1 MERGLIK
8 AAPRGDPDR
17 MTLWWSAALIAAGAT
32 VGVGLAGSALGAW
45 REERAGRVYELT
57 PRYLRIAGR
66 AVTAAVALVA
76 AAVGGVMAAVGGSG
90 SGDGAAQA
98 AVAPAASTSPSAT
111 GHRDATGHP
120 DSDQAHKPALAALA
134 VVGQPSGGRLY
145 LGTLPGVPG
154 QVRVWLPPQ
163 YAAHSGAGSTALQA
177 VVVRAPEGQ
186 LAEVWDGLAGA
197 VTAGHANP
205 FVAVAP
211 ADPCALAA
219 DDSALRGAVAGQFR
233 VASRP
238 RSWSEIGVDAG
249 SSCAVTAELAHPDAY
264 AGAVALG
271 GALGRVLPHPATGKA
286 AGGSSP
292 LPSGI
297 RLLLAQ
303 AHRDTAGQAEATR
316 LRTALQG
323 APDLAVRLSA
333 VVRDATP
340 GRERLRLVR
349 MAADYVTEEFAA
361 AAHH

>member
-1 MERGLIK
+1 M
-8 AAPRGDPDR
+8 AAPKGDPDR

-57 PRYLRIAGR
+57 PRYLRVAGR
-66 AVTAAVALVA
+66 AVAAAVALVA
-76 AAVGGVMAAVGGSG
+76 ATVGAVMAAFGGSG
-90 SGDGAAQA
+90 SAAQPVA
-98 AVAPAASTSPSAT
+98 AVAPVPSRSPS
-111 GHRDATGHP
+111 ATGHP
-120 DSDQAHKPALAALA
+120 DSDLAHNRAPAALV

-154 QVRVWLPPQ
+154 KVRVWLPSQ
-163 YAAHSGAGSTALQA
+163 YAAHTGAGSTALQA
-177 VVVRAPEGQ
+177 LVVRAPEGD
-186 LAEVWDGLAGA
+186 LAEVWEGLAGA
-197 VTAGHANP
+197 TAAGRANP

-211 ADPCALAA
+211 ADPCALAM

-233 VASRP
+233 VATRP
-238 RSWSEIGVDAG
+238 RSWAEVGVDAG
-249 SSCAVTAELAHPDAY
+249 SSCAVTAELAHPNAY

-271 GALGRVLPHPATGKA
+271 GALPHPATGRA
-286 AGGSSP
+286 AGGPSP
-292 LPSGI
+292 LPAGI

-303 AHRDTAGQAEATR
+303 AHRDTAGQAEAAR
-316 LRTALQG
+316 LRAALQG
-323 APDLAVRLSA
+323 ATDAAVRLSA

-340 GRERLRLVR
+340 RREHLRLVR